1 MSGDSLEYAL
11 PGDRVLRLLPEVVA
25 RFRLHRQHRPWR
37 KEAGGQ
43 LFAST
48 IGNVVEIR
56 EATGP
61 RPSDRRS
68 IFGYVPDRAAE
79 QAEIKERYG
88 RDLHFIGDW
97 HTHRQS
103 LPQPS
108 WTDLNSMQDMFKRS
122 EHDAPGFVLIVVGTQ
137 PFPAGLHV
145 SYHQSEG
152 WQELKPT
159 EVLSGVEGG
168 VGGPGAKM
176 RRSPKGKA
184 NT

>member
-11 PGDRVLRLLPEVVA
+11 PEDRVLCFAPRVVA
-25 RFRLHRQHRPWR
+25 RFRMHRQHRLWR

-43 LFAST
+43 LFATMTGSM
-48 IGNVVEIR
+48 IEIR

-68 IFGYVPDRAAE
+68 LFGYVPDRAAE
-79 QAEIKERYG
+79 QAEIKARYG
-88 RDLHFIGDW
+88 RGLHFIGDW

-108 WTDLNSMQDMFKRS
+108 STDLHSMQDMFKRS
-122 EHDAPGFVLIVVGTQ
+122 DHDASGFILVVVGTE

-145 SYHQSEG
+145 SYHQAGG
-152 WQELKPT
+152 WHELKPK
-159 EVLSGVEGG
+159 ESSSAAEGG
-168 VGGPGAKM
+168 AKGGGAKM

-184 NT
+184 ST